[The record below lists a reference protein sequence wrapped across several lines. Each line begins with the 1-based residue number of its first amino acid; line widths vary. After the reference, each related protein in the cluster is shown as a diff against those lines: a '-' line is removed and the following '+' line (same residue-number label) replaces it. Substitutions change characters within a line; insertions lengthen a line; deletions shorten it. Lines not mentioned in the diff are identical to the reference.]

1 MDLPT
6 NAQAPVA
13 DPNSSPQPQAS
24 SLPPP
29 ASSTEIA
36 QKSKSNLA
44 LALACLPRERRSDM
58 ISFYAFCRIV
68 DDIADDPA
76 LPEATKRASLARW
89 REAVLNGDAGEG
101 DPVQAEVVGLP
112 AKYGFTPQWLAEI
125 VDGVASD
132 QDKIRYA
139 NIEELKAYCYKVACV
154 VGLVSARIFGARHPR
169 SDEYA
174 LALGYAL
181 QLTNILRDVGEDAR
195 ECGRIYL
202 PQDEMARFGVT
213 DDDILQGRYSPA
225 FLRLMN
231 FQYQRARRYYEEAT
245 AVLPSS
251 DRYRMVAA
259 RMMAR
264 IYGDI
269 LEKLKRTGFRVFD
282 RREKLS
288 KLHKGV
294 ILGGYLMHG
303 WLHRSES
310 R

>member
-1 MDLPT
+1 MDLQHNPGELSV
-6 NAQAPVA
+6 APA
-13 DPNSSPQPQAS
+13 SSPQPT
-24 SLPPP
+24 

-36 QKSKSNLA
+36 LKSKSNLA
-44 LALACLPRERRSDM
+44 LALACLPRERRRDM
-58 ISFYAFCRIV
+58 VSFYAFCRIV
-68 DDIADDPA
+68 DDIADDPE

-89 REAVLNGDAGEG
+89 REAVLSGDAGQG

-112 AKYGFTPQWLAEI
+112 AKYGFSPQWLAEI
-125 VDGVASD
+125 IDGVASD

-139 NIEELKAYCYKVACV
+139 NLDELKAYCFKVACV
-154 VGLVSARIFGARHPR
+154 VGLVSARIFGARDAR

-174 LALGYAL
+174 VTLGYAL
-181 QLTNILRDVGEDAR
+181 QLTNIMRDIGEDAR

-202 PQDEMARFGVT
+202 PADELARFGVSEQ
-213 DDDILQGRYSPA
+213 DILQGRYSPE

-231 FQYQRARRYYEEAT
+231 FQYQRARRYYEEA
-245 AVLPSS
+245 AALLPTT
-251 DRYRMVAA
+251 DRHRMVAA

-303 WLHRSES
+303 WLHRADS

>member
-1 MDLPT
+1 MDLQHNPGELSV
-6 NAQAPVA
+6 APA
-13 DPNSSPQPQAS
+13 SSPQPT
-24 SLPPP
+24 

-36 QKSKSNLA
+36 LKSKSNLA
-44 LALACLPRERRSDM
+44 LALACLPRERRRDM
-58 ISFYAFCRIV
+58 VSFYAFCRIV
-68 DDIADDPA
+68 DDIADDPE
-76 LPEATKRASLARW
+76 LPEATKRASLAKW
-89 REAVLNGDAGEG
+89 REAVLGGDAGQG

-112 AKYGFTPQWLAEI
+112 AKYGFSPQWLAEI
-125 VDGVASD
+125 IDGVASD

-139 NIEELKAYCYKVACV
+139 NLDELKAYCFKVACV
-154 VGLVSARIFGARHPR
+154 VGLVSARIFGARDAR

-174 LALGYAL
+174 VTLGYAL
-181 QLTNILRDVGEDAR
+181 QLTNIMRDIGEDAR

-202 PQDEMARFGVT
+202 PADELARFGVSEQ
-213 DDDILQGRYSPA
+213 DILQGRYSPE

-231 FQYQRARRYYEEAT
+231 FQYQRARRYYEEAS
-245 AVLPSS
+245 ALLPTT
-251 DRYRMVAA
+251 DRHRMVAA

-303 WLHRSES
+303 WLHRE
-310 R
+310 

>member
-1 MDLPT
+1 MNTDLQP
-6 NAQAPVA
+6 NPQGMSV
-13 DPNSSPQPQAS
+13 DPAS
-24 SLPPP
+24 SLKLP
-29 ASSTEIA
+29 ASSAEIT

-44 LALACLPRERRSDM
+44 LALACLPNERRRDM

-68 DDIADDPA
+68 DDIADDPEM
-76 LPEATKRASLARW
+76 PEATKRVALARW
-89 REAVLNGDAGEG
+89 RTAVLSA
-101 DPVQAEVVGLP
+101 DPGSDDQVQAEVVALP
-112 AKYGFTPQWLAEI
+112 GKYRFSAEWLAEI
-125 VDGVASD
+125 IDGVASD

-174 LALGYAL
+174 VSLGYAL

-231 FQYQRARRYYEEAT
+231 FQYQRARRYYEEAA
-245 AVLPSS
+245 AVLPAS

-294 ILGGYLMHG
+294 ILGGYLVHG
-303 WLHRSES
+303 WLHRE
-310 R
+310 

>member
-1 MDLPT
+1 MNTDLQHNPGELSV
-6 NAQAPVA
+6 APA
-13 DPNSSPQPQAS
+13 SSPQPI
-24 SLPPP
+24 

-36 QKSKSNLA
+36 LKSKSNLA
-44 LALACLPRERRSDM
+44 LALACLPRERRRDM
-58 ISFYAFCRIV
+58 VSFYAFCRIV
-68 DDIADDPA
+68 DDIADDPE
-76 LPEATKRASLARW
+76 LPEATKRASLAKW
-89 REAVLNGDAGEG
+89 REAVLSGDAGQG

-112 AKYGFTPQWLAEI
+112 AKYGFAPQWLAEI
-125 VDGVASD
+125 IDGVASD

-139 NIEELKAYCYKVACV
+139 NLEELKAYCYKVACV
-154 VGLVSARIFGARHPR
+154 VGLVSARIFGARDAR

-174 LALGYAL
+174 VTLGYAL
-181 QLTNILRDVGEDAR
+181 QLTNIMRDIGEDAR

-202 PQDEMARFGVT
+202 PADELARFGVSEQ
-213 DDDILQGRYSPA
+213 DILQGRYSPE

-231 FQYQRARRYYEEAT
+231 FQYQRARRYYEEAS
-245 AVLPSS
+245 ALLPTT
-251 DRYRMVAA
+251 DRRRMVAA

-303 WLHRSES
+303 WLHRE
-310 R
+310 

>member
-1 MDLPT
+1 MNTDLQT
-6 NAQAPVA
+6 NPLGKAA
-13 DPNSSPQPQAS
+13 D
-24 SLPPP
+24 P

-36 QKSKSNLA
+36 IKSKSNLA
-44 LALACLPRERRSDM
+44 LALACLPRERRRDM
-58 ISFYAFCRIV
+58 VSFYAFCRIV
-68 DDIADDPA
+68 DDIADDPE

-89 REAVLNGDAGEG
+89 REAVLGGDAGQG

-112 AKYGFTPQWLAEI
+112 VKYGFSPQWLAEI
-125 VDGVASD
+125 IDGVASD

-139 NIEELKAYCYKVACV
+139 NLEELKAYCYKVACV
-154 VGLVSARIFGARHPR
+154 VGLVSARIFGARDAR

-174 LALGYAL
+174 VTLGYAL
-181 QLTNILRDVGEDAR
+181 QLTNIMRDIGEDAR

-202 PQDEMARFGVT
+202 PADELARFGVSEQ
-213 DDDILQGRYSPA
+213 DILQGRYSPE

-231 FQYQRARRYYEEAT
+231 FQYQRARRYYEEAS
-245 AVLPSS
+245 ALLPTT
-251 DRYRMVAA
+251 DRHRMVAA

-269 LEKLKRTGFRVFD
+269 LEKLKHTGFRVFD

-303 WLHRSES
+303 WLHRADS